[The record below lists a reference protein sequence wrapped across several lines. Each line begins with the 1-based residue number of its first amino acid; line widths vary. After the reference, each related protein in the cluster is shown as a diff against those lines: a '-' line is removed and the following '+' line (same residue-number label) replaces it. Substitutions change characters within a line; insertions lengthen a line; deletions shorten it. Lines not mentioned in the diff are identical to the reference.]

1 MLTDELIELVS
12 LIRRQKAEGQT
23 IEVKA
28 AEKGCP
34 QKLYD
39 TLSSFSNQDMG
50 GTIVFGIDEKQDFAL
65 VDVYGL
71 QDLQKNVTEQC
82 NQMEPPV
89 RAVFT
94 TAEIEGKYVC
104 SAEIPELIF
113 RNVPAITREREDP
126 RVPIFALG
134 TQICR

>member
-1 MLTDELIELVS
+1 MLTDELIGLVS

-104 SAEIPELIF
+104 SAEIPGVDLPF
-113 RNVPAITREREDP
+113 P
-126 RVPIFALG
+126 L
-134 TQICR
+134 